1 MTLPSAVDKVNLS
14 LQQPHKP
21 GRESSEQ
28 PQLWDENPELRAV
41 MRPAQV
47 MSLEVEDSKF
57 MIYSHVGLAYRPTG
71 GVGVGED

>member
-1 MTLPSAVDKVNLS
+1 MHEA
-14 LQQPHKP
+14 

-47 MSLEVEDSKF
+47 MSLEAKDSRV
-57 MIYSHVGLAYRPTG
+57 MIHGHVGPQVA
-71 GVGVGED
+71 